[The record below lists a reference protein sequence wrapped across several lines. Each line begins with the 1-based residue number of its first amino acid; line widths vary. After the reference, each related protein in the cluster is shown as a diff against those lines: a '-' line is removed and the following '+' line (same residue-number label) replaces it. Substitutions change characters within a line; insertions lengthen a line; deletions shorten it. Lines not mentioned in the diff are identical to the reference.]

1 MRQNCQAYIYI
12 RVNDNGNM
20 LEITRLCE
28 DHNHDLNEILFNHL
42 PNQRKVTPQVRSEII
57 EMMDLKANKKC
68 IQNKIQSETGKVL
81 TLRDLTNISRSG
93 MNYINIILLF
103 IIYCAF
109 LKF

>member
-12 RVNDNGNM
+12 RVNDKGNM

-68 IQNKIQSETGKVL
+68 IQNKIQTETGNVL

-93 MNYINIILLF
+93 MNYNIIP
-103 IIYCAF
+103 IIIHC
-109 LKF
+109 L

>member
-12 RVNDNGNM
+12 RGNDKGDM

-28 DHNHDLNEILFNHL
+28 DHNHNLNEILFNHL

-68 IQNKIQSETGKVL
+68 IQNKIQTETGKVL

-93 MNYINIILLF
+93 MNYYNIVIHYL
-103 IIYCAF
+103 
-109 LKF
+109 